1 MTIGVIDECRKLGIG
16 SYLLNCTINTVLN
29 NAKWRETCKFI
40 YLHVVSYN
48 TVAIKFY
55 ERNGF
60 TNCKLLKDW
69 YEIFEKPYDAILL
82 YKLMVYQP

>member
-29 NAKWRETCKFI
+29 NPKWRETCKFI

-60 TNCKLLKDW
+60 TNCKLLEEW